1 MITAYRMD
9 VFLKNETSNF
19 EMLTN
24 EISESGDEIEVYTNF
39 FNPLLKR
46 GWVGDL
52 TYYCYKGYIPH
63 NPDEVKDTD
72 LMTVKDILLRNVQLY
87 QYTDDG
93 LPIWKYTF
101 LKG

>member
-1 MITAYRMD
+1 MIAAYRMD

-19 EMLTN
+19 KMLTKD
-24 EISESGDEIEVYTNF
+24 ISESGDEIEVYTNF
-39 FNPLLKR
+39 FNSLLKR

-63 NPDEVKDTD
+63 NPDEVKDMD
-72 LMTVKDILLRNVQLY
+72 LMTVKEILLRNVQLY